1 MITACPLSYLIAAVV
16 IAARLVAGI
25 SEVQPSGTSGA
36 G

>member
-16 IAARLVAGI
+16 IVARLVCRI
-25 SEVQPSGTSGA
+25 PDVQMSARPGA